1 MTRAAACG
9 VVVASVPWAEPGS
22 RFTRDFEMECTWLMT
37 VANRKT
43 VSGFLH
49 VAWRTAGDIAGRVV
63 GRLES
68 GMPCMFDGLTAIGV
82 DETGHRKGHTYVTVV
97 VDHERKR
104 AVWAHDGYGK
114 QVLDLFFEESSPAT
128 APGGSTRPS
137 PNTARTRSA
146 CSTHSTSS
154 PG

>member
-1 MTRAAACG
+1 MHG
-9 VVVASVPWAEPGS
+9 VVVSRVPWAEPGI

-49 VAWRTAGDIAGRVV
+49 VAWRTAGDIAGRVA

-82 DETGHRKGHTYVTVV
+82 DETSHRKGHTYITVV
-97 VDHERKR
+97 VDHEHKR
-104 AVWAHDGYGK
+104 VVYVQW
-114 QVLDLFFEESSPAT
+114 F
-128 APGGSTRPS
+128 
-137 PNTARTRSA
+137 
-146 CSTHSTSS
+146 
-154 PG
+154 